1 MAFSIHKTLKDH
13 GIVKWIER
21 DRSPGESVVIVQDM
35 ITSPGAMIKAVERAR
50 AEGLDVVKV
59 AVFVD
64 R

>member
-1 MAFSIHKTLKDH
+1 M
-13 GIVKWIER
+13 KWIER
-21 DRSPGESVVIVQDM
+21 DRSPGESVVIVQYM